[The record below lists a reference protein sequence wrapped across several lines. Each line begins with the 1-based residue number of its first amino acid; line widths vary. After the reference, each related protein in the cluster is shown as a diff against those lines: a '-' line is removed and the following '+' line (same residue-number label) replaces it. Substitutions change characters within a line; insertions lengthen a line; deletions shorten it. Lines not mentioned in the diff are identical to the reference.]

1 MENTIQIFKNEEFGQ
16 IRVTGTSEEP
26 LFCLVDV
33 CSILGLQQ
41 GDVRRRLGDG
51 VVSTQPITDSLGRQ
65 QFANFVTEDG
75 LYDTIL
81 DSRKQVARQFRK
93 WVTSEVLP
101 LIRKHGA
108 YMTEQALEKALT
120 SPDFLI
126 QLATTIK
133 EEQQKRLEAEQK
145 VVELTKETKYQEE
158 VIDGLV
164 NEISLADMRQ
174 RITQIVR
181 KGGVDSVKNG
191 YRLLYSE
198 FDKKYHIN
206 VMARINNCQ
215 YTGNRIDY
223 IEKELNMLPELYEL
237 TCKLFESEYDT
248 LMKEWGKSVRRA
260 QGNRT
265 KKEQATCNL

>member
-16 IRVTGTSEEP
+16 IRVAGTPEEP
-26 LFCLVDV
+26 LFCLADV

-41 GDVRRRLGDG
+41 GDVKQRIEKGY
-51 VVSTQPITDSLGRQ
+51 VSIQPLETAGGIQ
-65 QFANFVTEDG
+65 QANFVNEYG
-75 LYDTIL
+75 LYEAIFA
-81 DSRKQVARQFRK
+81 SRKHEAKTFRK
-93 WVTSEVLP
+93 WIFEEVLP
-101 LIRKHGA
+101 SIRKHGV
-108 YMTEQALEKALT
+108 YMTEQTLEKALT

>member
-1 MENTIQIFKNEEFGQ
+1 M
-16 IRVTGTSEEP
+16 
-26 LFCLVDV
+26 
-33 CSILGLQQ
+33 
-41 GDVRRRLGDG
+41 
-51 VVSTQPITDSLGRQ
+51 
-65 QFANFVTEDG
+65 
-75 LYDTIL
+75 
-81 DSRKQVARQFRK
+81 
-93 WVTSEVLP
+93 
-101 LIRKHGA
+101 
-108 YMTEQALEKALT
+108 
-120 SPDFLI
+120 
-126 QLATTIK
+126 ATTIK